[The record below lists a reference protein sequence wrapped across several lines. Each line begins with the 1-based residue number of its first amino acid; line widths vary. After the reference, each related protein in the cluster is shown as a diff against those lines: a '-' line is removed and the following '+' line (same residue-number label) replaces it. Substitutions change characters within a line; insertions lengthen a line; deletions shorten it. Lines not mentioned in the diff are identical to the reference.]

1 MGVESYL
8 QGHVIIS
15 SQSPERISASETPN
29 GKTPF
34 SSLSHISWSW
44 EAPSSHLRNS
54 LDQDRM
60 FCQRLGGAHSAALA
74 KISAGSSLLP
84 TLAHVHHLY

>member
-1 MGVESYL
+1 MGVDGYL

-15 SQSPERISASETPN
+15 NQSPERISASETPK
-29 GKTPF
+29 GKMPF
-34 SSLSHISWSW
+34 RPLSHISWSW
-44 EAPSSHLRNS
+44 EASSSHLRNS
-54 LDQDRM
+54 LDQDRV
-60 FCQRLGGAHSAALA
+60 FCQHLGGAPSASLA